1 MSRPAVEQKKGEWR
15 PSGPWITARKVVQYL
30 SLLAFAALFITASK
44 TDWNGSLVNLPMRL
58 DPLLMLANLLA
69 SRAFLAGSALALLVV
84 VLSLVFGRAWCG
96 WLCPMGT
103 VLDLFS
109 LRRERGKR
117 AAPSENWRS
126 VKYVLLLAILSAAL
140 LGNLTLLI
148 FDPLTLLYRTLTTS
162 ILPPLDWVV
171 SAFEKLLYPVPF
183 LAGPIAAFDAWVRPL
198 ILPSEPVYYRTAL
211 LFAVLFLVVVA
222 LNLAAERF
230 WCRYLCPLGG
240 MLGIFS
246 KLRLFRRQVSEAC
259 KGCTL
264 CSNACPTGTID
275 SARGYA
281 SDPSECTMCLDC
293 LEACPRSGI
302 DFTPRISIAE
312 FREYDPNRR
321 QALLAFG
328 AALAGVALFRSSALS
343 KRESPHLLRPPGA
356 REANPNVVE
365 LTNCIRCGEC
375 LRACPTS
382 GLQSAVSEAGLQ
394 GFATPVL
401 VPRLGYC
408 DYSCNACGRVCPA
421 GAIPALTLEEKR
433 QTVIG
438 KAYLIEQRCIAWS
451 DHQPCVV
458 CEEMCPLPEKA
469 IWLEEIQVQAADG
482 TTLNLQLPHVLRE
495 RCIGCGICEYKCPVN
510 GEAAIRV
517 YVPEAALPF

>member
-1 MSRPAVEQKKGEWR
+1 MSQIEVKQKAREWR
-15 PSGPWITARKVVQYL
+15 PSGPWITARRVVQYL
-30 SLLAFAALFITASK
+30 SLLVFVALFLGSR
-44 TDWNGSLVNLPMRL
+44 GSLWSGSLLNFPMRL
-58 DPLLMLANLLA
+58 NPLLMLATSLA
-69 SRAFLAGSALALLVV
+69 SRAIVAGSALALAVAL
-84 VLSLVFGRAWCG
+84 LSLVFGRAWCG
-96 WLCPMGT
+96 WLCPLGT

-109 LRRERGKR
+109 LKRWRGKR
-117 AAPSENWRS
+117 IPPAERWRS
-126 VKYVLLLAILSAAL
+126 VKYALLLTILAAAL

-148 FDPLTLLYRTLTTS
+148 FDPLTILFRTLTTS
-162 ILPPLDWVV
+162 LLPALDQIVT
-171 SAFEKLLYPVPF
+171 ATEKLLYPIPF
-183 LAGPIAAFDAWVRPL
+183 LAGPISTLDSWLRPA
-198 ILPSEPVYYRTAL
+198 ILPTEPIYYRTAL
-211 LFAVLFLVVVA
+211 LFAALFLGVIA
-222 LNLAAERF
+222 LNVLAERF

-246 KLRLFRRQVSEAC
+246 KFALFRRRVGQEC

-264 CSNACPTGTID
+264 CTGVCPTGTID
-275 SARGYA
+275 PARGYA

-302 DFTPRISIAE
+302 AFTPRLSMAE
-312 FREYDPNRR
+312 WRDYDPNRR
-321 QALLAFG
+321 QALLALG
-328 AALAGVALFRSSALS
+328 AAVAGVALFRSSALG
-343 KRESPHLLRPPGA
+343 KREPPHLLRPPGA
-356 REANPNVVE
+356 REVNANVIE

-382 GLQSAVSEAGLQ
+382 GLQSAVSEAGMQ

-408 DYSCNACGRVCPA
+408 AYSCNACGQVCPA
-421 GAIPALTLEEKR
+421 GAIPALSLEEKR

-438 KAYLIEQRCIAWS
+438 KAYIIEHRCIAWS

-469 IWLEEIQVQAADG
+469 IQLEETQIQAEDG
-482 TTLNLQLPHVLRE
+482 SMYPLQLPYVLRE

-517 YVPEAALPF
+517 YVPEAVLPF

>member
-1 MSRPAVEQKKGEWR
+1 MSNPTVKKKIGRWR

-30 SLLAFAALFITASK
+30 SLLVFVALFI
-44 TDWNGSLVNLPMRL
+44 GSRGAGWSGNLVNLAMRL
-58 DPLLMLANLLA
+58 DPLVMLANLLA
-69 SRAFLAGSALALLVV
+69 SRVFLISSALALVV
-84 VLSLVFGRAWCG
+84 VILSLVFGRAWCG
-96 WLCPMGT
+96 WFCPLGT

-109 LRRERGKR
+109 LRRWRGKR
-117 AAPSENWRS
+117 ASPSESWRS
-126 VKYVLLLAILSAAL
+126 IKYGLLFTILAASL

-148 FDPLTLLYRTLTTS
+148 FDPLTIFFRTLTTS
-162 ILPPLDWVV
+162 ILPAVDQVITAV
-171 SAFEKLLYPVPF
+171 EKLLYPVPF
-183 LAGPIAAFDAWVRPL
+183 LAGPVSTFDAWVRPI

-211 LFAVLFLVVVA
+211 LFASLFLGVIA
-222 LNLAAERF
+222 LNVLAERF

-246 KLRLFRRQVSEAC
+246 KFALFRRQVGEEC

-264 CSNACPTGTID
+264 CSNICPTGTID
-275 SARGYA
+275 PAREYA

-302 DFTPRISIAE
+302 TFTPRLSMAE
-312 FREYDPNRR
+312 WREYDPNRR
-321 QALLAFG
+321 QALLALS
-328 AALAGVALFRSSALS
+328 AAVAGVALFRSSALS
-343 KRESPHLLRPPGA
+343 KREPPHLLRPPGA
-356 REANPNVVE
+356 REVNPDVIG
-365 LTNCIRCGEC
+365 LSNCIRCGEC

-382 GLQSAVSEAGLQ
+382 GLQSAVSVAGLE

-408 DYSCNACGRVCPA
+408 DYSCNACGQVCPVE
-421 GAIPALTLEEKR
+421 AIPPLSLDEKR
-433 QTVIG
+433 LTVIG
-438 KAYLIEQRCIAWS
+438 KAYIIEHRCIAWS

-469 IWLEEIQVQAADG
+469 IQLEEAQVWGEDG
-482 TTLNLQLPHVLRE
+482 AVVSVQLPHVLRE

-510 GEAAIRV
+510 GEAAIRI
-517 YVPEAALPF
+517 YVPETSLPF